1 MLNQQAKS
9 ESGFS
14 LLELIIAMAIT
25 LALAAAACTLL
36 AQSLKIRTRANDKID
51 GLADAQRALNIMS
64 REIANAGFNL
74 SDNGIVAADSV
85 TDASGNSTIRIRAN
99 LNKFDFSPT
108 ISDAARQSI
117 GVVDQDLGED
127 VKYFV
132 WPDDDRHLL
141 ARWDRFD
148 GTNGNGTVLAN
159 RLDSLH
165 IHYFN
170 QRVTYSTAMTSG
182 VSGCDITGASAGEV
196 TPDLAKYIV
205 IAACVQ
211 QPAVGAPGS
220 PGYQPQTNTLLVS
233 DVVLRNNNLVA
244 Y

>member
-1 MLNQQAKS
+1 MLKQQTKS

-99 LNKFDFSPT
+99 LNKFDST
-108 ISDAARQSI
+108 VSSAARNGI
-117 GVVDQDLGED
+117 GVIDEDLGED

-141 ARWDRFD
+141 ARWDRLD
-148 GTNGNGTVLAN
+148 SSDGNGTVLAN

-165 IHYFN
+165 IHYFS
-170 QRVTYSTAMTSG
+170 QRVTYSTVMTSG
-182 VSGCDITGASAGEV
+182 ISGCDITGASAVEV

-205 IAACVQ
+205 IAVCVP
-211 QPAVGAPGS
+211 QPAIGAPRS
-220 PGYQPQTNTLLVS
+220 PGYQPETNTVPGS
-233 DVVLRNNNLVA
+233 DVVLNNSKLVA